1 MTRARDYIRSVY
13 RELMRNQPPG
23 SEYPQGAFLTAALEI
38 MRELE
43 SPVKEETLA
52 RLAVLELANERSKA
66 SGLTAVG

>member
-13 RELMRNQPPG
+13 RELMRDQPPG
-23 SEYPQGAFLTAALEI
+23 SGYPQGAFLTAALEI